1 MRKGDVWLINLDPT
15 IGAEIKKTRPAVI
28 VSEDAIGVL
37 PLKVVVP
44 VTDWKDRYAAAPW
57 MVRLEP
63 DTQNKLVKTSA
74 ADCFQ
79 VRSVSQE
86 RFIRL
91 VGSLPRLRM
100 VETEIAPVSSAR
112 QHISSFRLARL
123 SCRHQS
129 EYAALAREDALAYRS
144 FASDIFTNYMP
155 TRSTGNS
162 SPCHPRHSQRI
173 PSDLGVSWRGVTN
186 PSCFFLLYKLFTRY

>member
-44 VTDWKDRYAAAPW
+44 VTDWKDRYAVAPW
-57 MVRLEP
+57 MVRLDP
-63 DTQNKLVKTSA
+63 DDQNKLDKTSA

-79 VRSVSQE
+79 VRSVSHE

-91 VGSLPRLRM
+91 VGSLPLLRM
-100 VETEIAPVSSAR
+100 IEIE
-112 QHISSFRLARL
+112 I
-123 SCRHQS
+123 
-129 EYAALAREDALAYRS
+129 ALARV
-144 FASDIFTNYMP
+144 
-155 TRSTGNS
+155 
-162 SPCHPRHSQRI
+162 
-173 PSDLGVSWRGVTN
+173 LGTAIN
-186 PSCFFLLYKLFTRY
+186 K